1 MLSDLSD
8 SGLNLSFTYWAE
20 VEKFIKRDILFDK
33 RNIGV
38 IIQVAHSWCAYAK
51 GVLI

>member
-8 SGLNLSFTYWAE
+8 SGLNLRFTYWAE
-20 VEKFIKRDILFDK
+20 VEKFIRRDILFDK
-33 RNIGV
+33 RNTGV
-38 IIQVAHSWCAYAK
+38 IIQVAHSRCAYAK